1 MKNWDYFEI
10 ECVNYLQGIYSGVTF
25 NIMGGNNS
33 AVSDIQVIKNKTW
46 YMTIEC
52 KMSEAQSGQFVL
64 YPDYDNKCFTFS
76 SKNKTP
82 YTDTVKVI
90 IDNMNRYFDEYSI
103 PSTKVLPLSESVISQ
118 WVKDYYINVKQ
129 AKYCITKSNTG
140 FLIFPIDK
148 MDDYFTFTAHYR
160 VKNSG
165 SSRPSKKNEAE
176 INSLLES
183 LNINAHVEFINKG
196 CYVKFNHS
204 DDEFVLSGE
213 KYRYKFSKDG
223 DTYKVRRLSNTRN
236 ANFIVSIKLKK
247 FEQDMQDLLTFE
259 NDLMRE

>member
-1 MKNWDYFEI
+1 MKNWNYFEI
-10 ECVNYLQGIYSGVTF
+10 DCVDYLQGVYSDVTF

-46 YMTIEC
+46 HMTIEC
-52 KMSEAQSGQFVL
+52 KMNEAQSGQFVL
-64 YPDYDNKCFTFS
+64 YPDYDNKRFVFS
-76 SKNKTP
+76 TKNKTP

-90 IDNMNRYFDEYSI
+90 IDDMNRYFDEYSI
-103 PSTKVLPLSESVISQ
+103 PSAKVLPLSESSISQ
-118 WVKDYYINVKQ
+118 WVKDYYLNVKQ
-129 AKYCITKSNTG
+129 AKYCITKNNTG
-140 FLIFPIDK
+140 FLVFPIDK

-165 SSRPSKKNEAE
+165 SSRPSRKNESE

-183 LNINAHVEFINKG
+183 LNSNAHVEFINKE

-204 DDEFVLSGE
+204 DEEFVLAGD

-223 DTYKVRRLSNTRN
+223 DAYKVRRLSNTRN

-247 FEQDMQDLLTFE
+247 FEQDKQDLLLFE
-259 NDLMRE
+259 NDLMCE